1 VAWLTVRAVE
11 PAPVEAIADESA
23 SRAQIKLNVNEETL
37 KRSPRFS
44 NPLAGPD
51 AELQPAIYQCY
62 GYAAP
67 E

>member
-1 VAWLTVRAVE
+1 LKKQWTL
-11 PAPVEAIADESA
+11 PPVEAVADESA
-23 SRAQIKLNVNEETL
+23 SRDQIKPNVDEESL
-37 KRSPRFS
+37 KRFPRFS

-51 AELQPAIYQCY
+51 AELWPAIYQYY